1 MIKVY
6 YIFFERGLINENIIQ
21 KVLNLLKSNNF
32 KNKLEPVHL
41 SFGPAL
47 EISLEILFLFYL
59 SFREGQE
66 RTTVKCPPSTN
77 TTISPHSTTNYFF
90 WKDQTS
96 SYWNYG

>member
-1 MIKVY
+1 MYTKIT
-6 YIFFERGLINENIIQ
+6 
-21 KVLNLLKSNNF
+21 NNF

-90 WKDQTS
+90 WKNQTS
-96 SYWNYG
+96 SYRNYG